1 MSSPT
6 PILLCKHLINLLK
19 SHHLISD
26 PHTSP
31 FDGPIDKMWQRT
43 HCPYDLFD
51 SHTVTAS
58 LLELILQ
65 HSHVVPDSD
74 VRTAVLS
81 HMQHL
86 VVVLSLNALL
96 DETVLSEVA
105 LIVEVRDMLLQEEA
119 RFDIVV
125 QQVHMVVLCQ
135 FSQKGIIY
143 FVV

>member
-1 MSSPT
+1 VSSST
-6 PILLCKHLINLLK
+6 PILLCEYLINLLK
-19 SHHLISD
+19 PHHLISD
-26 PHTSP
+26 THTSP

-51 SHTVTAS
+51 SHTVTP
-58 LLELILQ
+58 LLKLVLQ
-65 HSHVVPDSD
+65 HSHVVPDCD

-96 DETVLSEVA
+96 DEPVLSEVA
-105 LIVEVRDMLLQEEA
+105 LIVEVRDMLLQEET

-135 FSQKGIIY
+135 FSQEGILY